1 MADDDKDIDSPKKK
15 KSGGLVK
22 VIIIAAVMI
31 LLVGGGVFAYLTF
44 FAGGS
49 EPAPQA
55 QDTPMDDSASLAP
68 AQRGSAESGVM
79 YDFPAFVVNLAD
91 PAGSRYLR
99 VSLSVE
105 IPPKNAKLQAE
116 IEQKIPKIK
125 DAIITVLSSKTFE
138 EITTPQGK
146 ISLKQELLR
155 RINSS
160 LASGRLMDVY
170 ITEFVVQ

>member
-1 MADDDKDIDSPKKK
+1 MADDKELNSSQEKK
-15 KSGGLVK
+15 KSGLVK
-22 VIIIAAVMI
+22 IIAAVLAVI
-31 LLVGGGVFAYLTF
+31 VIVGGGVFAYLTF
-44 FAGGS
+44 FSGGES
-49 EPAPQA
+49 SQNQEAALPA
-55 QDTPMDDSASLAP
+55 DDMAAAP
-68 AQRGSAESGVM
+68 VQSPRGSADAGVM

-99 VSLSVE
+99 VSLSAE
-105 IPPKNAKLQAE
+105 IPPKNVKLQTE
-116 IEQKIPKIK
+116 IEQKLPKIK

-155 RINSS
+155 RINSN
-160 LASGRLMDVY
+160 LVSGRLMDVY